1 MKANRHSYL
10 RGMMALFRRQPA
22 IPVDLHLVVGLGNIG
37 AQYAGT
43 RHNVGF
49 LVVDEVARR
58 GNANFRKGKFRG
70 DEATVHIGGHRVLLL
85 KPSTYMNL
93 SGDAVSAAA
102 RFYKIPSERILI
114 VYDDVY
120 LPVGRLRLRSKGSA
134 GGHNGLTHVINRL
147 GTDDVPR
154 LRVGVGEPPP
164 EMELIDYVL
173 SRFLGSEKPL
183 IEDAVQR
190 AAGAVDTWVRDGME
204 PAMNKWN
211 G

>member
-1 MKANRHSYL
+1 
-10 RGMMALFRRQPA
+10 MALFRKQPA
-22 IPVDLHLVVGLGNIG
+22 IPADLYLVVGLGNIG

-43 RHNVGF
+43 RHNAGF

-58 GNANFRKGKFRG
+58 FNARFRKGKFRG
-70 DEATVHIGGHRVLLL
+70 EEATVQVDGHRVLLL
-85 KPSTYMNL
+85 KPSTFMNL
-93 SGDAVSAAA
+93 SGDAVAGAA
-102 RFYKIPSERILI
+102 RFYKIPSTRILV

-120 LPVGRLRLRSKGSA
+120 LPVGKLRLRPKGSA

-147 GTDDVPR
+147 GTDDIPR
-154 LRVGVGEPPP
+154 LRVGVSEPPP
-164 EMELIDYVL
+164 EMDLIDYVL

-190 AAGAVDTWVRDGME
+190 AAGAVETWVRDGME